1 MAQIANNYSKIQ
13 EPILPDLESPSP
25 PPPPTQPPLYMCK
38 EISANITILLK
49 QTY

>member
-25 PPPPTQPPLYMCK
+25 PPTQPPLYMCK